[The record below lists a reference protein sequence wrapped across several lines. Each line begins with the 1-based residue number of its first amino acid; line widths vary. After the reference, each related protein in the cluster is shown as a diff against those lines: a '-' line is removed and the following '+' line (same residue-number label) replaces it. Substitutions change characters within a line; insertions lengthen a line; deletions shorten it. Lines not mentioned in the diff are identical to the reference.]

1 MTNKLINIDF
11 RKINMKQVRDDVNLI
26 LFKSGLGNIETMKFT
41 NKIVEVMTNVKIKI
55 PIV

>member
-1 MTNKLINIDF
+1 
-11 RKINMKQVRDDVNLI
+11 MKQVRDDVNLI